1 MEKKI
6 KGNSIFWAL
15 LKLNI
20 IPIVILAVIITSYST
35 TRFATSMNQ
44 EVKNGLVDLCNT
56 ITTIY
61 DSLYEGEYRAVEQ
74 DGAIYMLKGE
84 HLLNGNTDII
94 DSIKEQTDV
103 DVTIFCQD
111 TRVLTTIMDQNG
123 NRAIGT
129 MVSAVVK
136 REVLEA
142 KQAKFYPNVMV
153 EDEKY
158 FAYYSPIIDTQ
169 GECVGMFF
177 VGKPSDEVEQ
187 LVLKSVSPI
196 ILIAIFTM
204 ILAGCVTIRFSKQ
217 LVDAIRKTEHFLE
230 KVSQGNLHAQ
240 IDYSVLHRKD
250 ELGEMGR
257 YTVRMQKAL
266 RVLIEQDLL
275 TGLNNRR
282 SGEKMLSQ
290 LWRDCE
296 REGCSF
302 CIAIGDIDHFKHVN
316 DTYGHACG
324 DAVLSQISTAMRR
337 HMKGKGFAA
346 RWGGE
351 EFLLGFKDMEL
362 AESVASLEV
371 FLDEIRNMV
380 IAYSDDVS
388 VSVTMTFGIVQ
399 GSTDSKIEHIIKDA
413 DDKLYYGKNNGRNQ
427 IVE

>member
-1 MEKKI
+1 
-6 KGNSIFWAL
+6 
-15 LKLNI
+15 
-20 IPIVILAVIITSYST
+20 
-35 TRFATSMNQ
+35 MNQ

-84 HLLNGNTDII
+84 HLLNGNSDII

-111 TRVLTTIMDQNG
+111 TRVLTTIMDENG

-158 FAYYSPIIDTQ
+158 FAYHSPIIDTQ

-217 LVDAIRKTEHFLE
+217 LVDAIRKQSTFWRKFRKEIFMPRLIIPFSIVKMNWE
-230 KVSQGNLHAQ
+230 KWDDILSECKKHYGSLSSRISLQG
-240 IDYSVLHRKD
+240 
-250 ELGEMGR
+250 
-257 YTVRMQKAL
+257 
-266 RVLIEQDLL
+266 
-275 TGLNNRR
+275 
-282 SGEKMLSQ
+282 
-290 LWRDCE
+290 
-296 REGCSF
+296 
-302 CIAIGDIDHFKHVN
+302 
-316 DTYGHACG
+316 
-324 DAVLSQISTAMRR
+324 
-337 HMKGKGFAA
+337 
-346 RWGGE
+346 
-351 EFLLGFKDMEL
+351 
-362 AESVASLEV
+362 
-371 FLDEIRNMV
+371 
-380 IAYSDDVS
+380 
-388 VSVTMTFGIVQ
+388 
-399 GSTDSKIEHIIKDA
+399 
-413 DDKLYYGKNNGRNQ
+413 
-427 IVE
+427 